1 MNRIVDFMKES
12 YRLSPFAFY
21 CEMFE
26 TLALI
31 IASAVITFTILDPAT
46 WIFVPLYLAGSISG
60 MISSW
65 IRRAGFIIFLTSWFT
80 LMNTIALVVLIMDY
94 VK

>member
-1 MNRIVDFMKES
+1 
-12 YRLSPFAFY
+12 
-21 CEMFE
+21 
-26 TLALI
+26 
-31 IASAVITFTILDPAT
+31 
-46 WIFVPLYLAGSISG
+46 

-80 LMNTIALVVLIMDY
+80 LMNTMALVVLIMDY

>member
-1 MNRIVDFMKES
+1 MNTITNFLKES
-12 YRLSPFAFY
+12 YKLSPFAFY

-31 IASAVITFTILDPAT
+31 IASAVITLTILDPAT

-80 LMNTIALVVLIMDY
+80 LMNTIALAVLIIDY